1 MLVRPLAWNL
11 KCQEVW
17 QLSENLM
24 FKNLVGEKFPLLTLS
39 LGQHQCLV
47 DCCGLYSVC
56 RSFLW
61 IFLFIKSFWNIFALL
76 YGVLVNMQLKC
87 VLESNTTW
95 VGVLQ
100 RLREFRFLESGHCRV
115 VTGSVYVY
123 LYISKRW
130 HFIADPFDMH
140 LPKTWPFAKEHAL
153 NSSFA
158 ALSEELFYW
167 QLLTFM
173 KCLSIHLR
181 DSFCC
186 HCICRN
192 FNELEMQLEHERSR
206 REKTEAKLDQ
216 YKLDNAY
223 LMSQLQQLSESV
235 RVYLYTTCILL
246 LMVLMIAYSHVHHVS
261 ER

>member
-1 MLVRPLAWNL
+1 
-11 KCQEVW
+11 
-17 QLSENLM
+17 
-24 FKNLVGEKFPLLTLS
+24 
-39 LGQHQCLV
+39 
-47 DCCGLYSVC
+47 
-56 RSFLW
+56 
-61 IFLFIKSFWNIFALL
+61 
-76 YGVLVNMQLKC
+76 
-87 VLESNTTW
+87 
-95 VGVLQ
+95 
-100 RLREFRFLESGHCRV
+100 
-115 VTGSVYVY
+115 
-123 LYISKRW
+123 
-130 HFIADPFDMH
+130 MH

-158 ALSEELFYW
+158 ALSEELLRMFYW

-181 DSFCC
+181 DSFGC